1 MERENYWTRRVARRR
16 MLGGSVVAGA
26 GVAGW
31 ALAGCGDDDSK
42 KSTPTSSGGN
52 GTTTTGTSAAGSPT
66 AAKAVGTP
74 ASVNAPSG
82 PEAANIPKDGT
93 LRVRQLAPWASINPY
108 KGLDSGLT
116 LGFTVF
122 DHLWY
127 TPLDTG
133 VRENFLAEKIEQPDP
148 LHINIKIGQA
158 NFHNKAPINGRA
170 VKAADVKASFESA
183 AKQTAISNSSWWTQ
197 SLDHVEAIDDTTLTI
212 VMKQVDA
219 WTFSSTNAGSPIAG
233 SIIPEE
239 IAKNV
244 PFMDTNIIGSG
255 RYEFVSSQNGT
266 NLQLK
271 RFDNWRLKPQ
281 PYTAGLQYK
290 LIQEQAQAL
299 AAFQAKEIDQLL
311 VNNKQEKD
319 QLVAA
324 AGAKNVTVDSE
335 TSRAV
340 WLLEARG
347 DGQWKDARVSQA
359 LSLGLDRKEFIE
371 LMAFGEGK
379 LSGPVPPA
387 FTSQAMTEKEINDTY
402 GKFDPADAKAKLAA
416 AGFDTS
422 KEYQLKYIV
431 PGDNYAQFAQILQ
444 SQLQKNLGIKTKLVG
459 EDFGKWLAQSLY
471 GSQFDGFISY
481 PTLAYDDP
489 SSYIGA
495 YGKKIGGRPNW
506 SGFLDDELDDLLT
519 KQKATLADA
528 DRNKQVH
535 DIQLKAWEKGAP
547 FIPVFVAVSNTVSWN
562 YYKNRIVGRGS
573 YGLFNGQYYIDKG

>member
-1 MERENYWTRRVARRR
+1 MERENYWTRRIARRR
-16 MLGGSVVAGA
+16 MLGGSVAAGA
-26 GVAGW
+26 GITGW
-31 ALAGCGDDDSK
+31 VLAGCGDDDST

-52 GTTTTGTSAAGSPT
+52 GTSTAGTPAAGSPT
-66 AAKAVGTP
+66 AAKAAGTP

-93 LRVRQLAPWASINPY
+93 LRLRQLAPWASLNPY

-116 LGFTVF
+116 FGFTVF

-133 VRENFLAEKIEQPDP
+133 IRENFLATTIEQPDP
-148 LHINIKIGQA
+148 LHINVKIGPSV
-158 NFHNKAPINGRA
+158 FHNKAPINGRA
-170 VKAADVKASFESA
+170 VKASDVKASFESA

-219 WTFSSTNAGSPIAG
+219 WTFSSTNAGSPLAG

-324 AGAKNVTVDSE
+324 AGSKNVTVDSE

-347 DGQWKDARVSQA
+347 DGQWKDPRVSQA
-359 LSLGLDRKEFIE
+359 ISLGLDRKEFID

-387 FTSQAMTEKEINDTY
+387 FTSQAMTEKEIGDTY
-402 GKFDPADAKAKLAA
+402 GKFDVADAKAKLAA

-422 KEYQLKYIV
+422 KEYQLKYII

-519 KQKATLADA
+519 KQKGTLADA

-535 DIQLKAWEKGAP
+535 DIQMKAWEKGAP
-547 FIPVFVAVSNTVSWN
+547 FIPVFVPISNTVTWN

-573 YGLFNGQYYIDKG
+573 YGLFNGQYYIDKS

>member
-1 MERENYWTRRVARRR
+1 MERENYWTRRIARRR
-16 MLGGSVVAGA
+16 MLGGSVAAGA
-26 GVAGW
+26 GITGW
-31 ALAGCGDDDSK
+31 VLAGCGDDDST

-52 GTTTTGTSAAGSPT
+52 GTSTAGTPAAGSPT
-66 AAKAVGTP
+66 AAKAAGTP

-93 LRVRQLAPWASINPY
+93 LRLRQLAPWASLNPY

-116 LGFTVF
+116 FGFTVF

-133 VRENFLAEKIEQPDP
+133 IRENFLATTIEQPDP
-148 LHINIKIGQA
+148 LHINVKIGPSV
-158 NFHNKAPINGRA
+158 FHNKAPINGRA
-170 VKAADVKASFESA
+170 VKASDVKASFESA

-219 WTFSSTNAGSPIAG
+219 WTFSSTNAGSPLAG

-324 AGAKNVTVDSE
+324 AGSKNVTVDSE

-347 DGQWKDARVSQA
+347 DGQWKDPRVSQA
-359 LSLGLDRKEFIE
+359 ISLGLDRKEFID

-387 FTSQAMTEKEINDTY
+387 FTSQAMTEKEIGDTY
-402 GKFDPADAKAKLAA
+402 GKFDVADAKAKLAA

-422 KEYQLKYIV
+422 KEYQLKYII

-519 KQKATLADA
+519 KQKGTLADA

-535 DIQLKAWEKGAP
+535 DIQMKAWEKGAP
-547 FIPVFVAVSNTVSWN
+547 FIPVFVPVSNTVTWN

-573 YGLFNGQYYIDKG
+573 YGLFNGQYYIDKS